1 MELEIKHLSPYLPY
15 GLKLQYIVR
24 DEVKKIG
31 IMQSIS
37 HNEDE
42 AHPTRISIS
51 QMYNEEHIWMFKPI
65 LHPLSS
71 LTEQE
76 LIDNV
81 IETHIDYLIDGFDVL
96 DVPYRVFEYLVSK
109 HYDVF
114 KLIQQELAI
123 DYNTLNNK

>member
-1 MELEIKHLSPYLPY
+1 MELELKHIDKYFIHRLEVISNERKQNEKCLLTQINI
-15 GLKLQYIVR
+15 GVDKDLVLLQ
-24 DEVKKIG
+24 G
-31 IMQSIS
+31 
-37 HNEDE
+37 
-42 AHPTRISIS
+42 
-51 QMYNEEHIWMFKPI
+51 YNEEFDFFEDKLKNIKPI

-76 LIDNV
+76 LIDNG

-114 KLIQQELAI
+114 KLIPQGLAI
-123 DYNTLNNK
+123 DYNTLNK